1 MSPKLHEASG
11 VFHRV
16 PSSLLGPSL
25 YLRQLFLFQCYKTSQ
40 VKRWERVLELCG
52 ACPENLSPFSSLVCP
67 PSSLLLILSFSKSSD
82 YLLWA
87 QPWAGRCLELEMMI
101 QNWCLPWGA
110 PALERKEA

>member
-67 PSSLLLILSFSKSSD
+67 PSSLLPLAHSFIQQKFRLSP
-82 YLLWA
+82 L
-87 QPWAGRCLELEMMI
+87 G
-101 QNWCLPWGA
+101 
-110 PALERKEA
+110 PALGWAMPGT